1 MSGTLHA
8 RKAKKARPAVQRAA
22 QPQQDDEQLQILA
35 ARLRVT
41 TDSKLDKET
50 PTWVKELAAK
60 PL

>member
-1 MSGTLHA
+1 M
-8 RKAKKARPAVQRAA
+8 QRSA

-41 TDSKLDKET
+41 TDSKLDEET
-50 PTWVKELAAK
+50 PKWVKELAAK